1 MAQSNDAS
9 DAYREGKQREKS
21 KRAGDGVNGR
31 KGSIAGDLLLLGDDG
46 EAVLLVLLALL
57 FNLAISNS
65 NNKIIS

>member
-1 MAQSNDAS
+1 MCT
-9 DAYREGKQREKS
+9 EGKRREKS

-31 KGSIAGDLLLLGDDG
+31 ERLIAGDLLLLGDDG